1 VEIST
6 SRNQEGHQRD
16 SREPCASLRNCGD
29 IRIAQAAASGIG
41 GVGCVTTTSYQSR
54 LPDSVCRRHNC
65 ASTPLPG
72 GHQNP
77 SEPYDA
83 RQGGGFAGRPCL
95 GGRLLRSEPLDPPLQ
110 PFPGHHPRPVPPCAP
125 SSVGAV
131 APAGRRSRGLQSS
144 NIRQEPTRLVTE
156 TAERLRCEV

>member
-6 SRNQEGHQRD
+6 SRKQEGHQRD

-41 GVGCVTTTSYQSR
+41 GVGCVTTTSCQSR

-65 ASTPLPG
+65 VSTPLPG

-77 SEPYDA
+77 SGPYDA
-83 RQGGGFAGRPCL
+83 RQGGLRADPVSAVGYSDQCHLTRRFSRFL
-95 GGRLLRSEPLDPPLQ
+95 GDGPARTECQVWKADAV
-110 PFPGHHPRPVPPCAP
+110 VPA
-125 SSVGAV
+125 
-131 APAGRRSRGLQSS
+131 
-144 NIRQEPTRLVTE
+144 
-156 TAERLRCEV
+156 

>member
-54 LPDSVCRRHNC
+54 LPVQGQGLSNAELFGVLLHVVSKFCGLLSRFAHRDRD
-65 ASTPLPG
+65 ASTKVG
-72 GHQNP
+72 
-77 SEPYDA
+77 
-83 RQGGGFAGRPCL
+83 AGL
-95 GGRLLRSEPLDPPLQ
+95 VQ
-110 PFPGHHPRPVPPCAP
+110 PFARGAFAPLTLLGDSRQQGHLSTDVKAARSHIAMQVPGSIVR
-125 SSVGAV
+125 
-131 APAGRRSRGLQSS
+131 
-144 NIRQEPTRLVTE
+144 
-156 TAERLRCEV
+156 RLR